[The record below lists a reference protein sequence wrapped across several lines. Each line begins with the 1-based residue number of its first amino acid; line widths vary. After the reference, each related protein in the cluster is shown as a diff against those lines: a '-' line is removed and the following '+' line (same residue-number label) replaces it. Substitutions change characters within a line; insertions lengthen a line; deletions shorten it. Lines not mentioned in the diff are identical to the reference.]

1 MTHELSPLA
10 IAGLGLL
17 GMFGL
22 ILLHVPLGVA
32 MGVAGVVGFALLVDW
47 SPSFA
52 MLANETASALANMDL
67 ATIPLFILMGGFAGA
82 AGLSEDLYR
91 LVQALVGHRRGGLS
105 MATIGGCA
113 GFGAVC
119 GSSIATTA
127 TFGKVALPS
136 MLLRGYAPGFATGTI
151 AAGGTLG
158 ILVPPSVIMV
168 IYAVLA
174 EQLIVTLYVAA
185 IVPALLAIALHVVA
199 IAVATAVRPE
209 LAPAGERL
217 PWGER
222 LQEVRRAWAVLLMIG
237 LVLGGIAFGV
247 FTATEGAA
255 VGAVLAFGFALAR
268 GGLDR
273 RTMMAALTETAT
285 TTAMIYLI
293 IIGATVFGY
302 FVTVS
307 RAPQE
312 LVEAIGASGW
322 PVPVLVALLMLMY
335 IVLGAVFDELAAMV
349 ITMPFVL
356 PMVLNWGFD
365 PVWWGIVM
373 VVVIEIGLLTPP
385 LGMNVF
391 VIQAMAPAVPLTR
404 IYAGVTPY
412 IASNLLRLTLLLAF
426 PALAL
431 WLPAALR

>member
-1 MTHELSPLA
+1 MDPLM

-17 GMFGL
+17 GMFVL

-32 MGVAGVVGFALLVDW
+32 MALCGVAGFGLLVDW
-47 SPSFA
+47 SPAFA
-52 MLANETASALANMDL
+52 MLANETASTLTSLDL

-91 LVQALVGHRRGGLS
+91 TVQALVGHRRGGLAV
-105 MATIGGCA
+105 ATVGGCA

-136 MLLRGYAPGFATGTI
+136 MLRRGYAPGFATGTI

-185 IVPALLAIALHVVA
+185 IVPALLAIALHTLA
-199 IAVATAVRPE
+199 IALVVRWRADA
-209 LAPAGERL
+209 APAGERL
-217 PWGER
+217 PWAQR
-222 LQEVRRAWAVLLMIG
+222 LREAKRGWAVLLMIG

-255 VGAVLAFGFALAR
+255 VGATLAFCFALLRRALTRRVLATTLV
-268 GGLDR
+268 
-273 RTMMAALTETAT
+273 ETAA

-302 FVTVS
+302 FITVS
-307 RAPQE
+307 HAPAH
-312 LVEAIGASGW
+312 LVDTITASGL
-322 PVPVLVALLMLMY
+322 PVPMLMALLMLMY
-335 IVLGAVFDELAAMV
+335 IVLGAIFDELAAMV

-356 PMVLNWGFD
+356 PLVLSWGFD
-365 PVWWGIVM
+365 PVWWGVIM
-373 VVVIEIGLLTPP
+373 VIVIELGLITPP

-391 VIQAMAPAVPLTR
+391 VIHAMAPQVPLSR
-404 IYAGVTPY
+404 IYAGVAPY
-412 IASNLLRLTLLLAF
+412 IASNLVRLVLLLLF

-431 WLPAALR
+431 WLPAALM

>member
-1 MTHELSPLA
+1 MDPLA
-10 IAGLGLL
+10 IVGLGLL
-17 GMFGL
+17 GMFVL
-22 ILLHVPLGVA
+22 IVLHVPLGIA
-32 MGVAGVVGFALLVDW
+32 MGVAGVVGFARLVDW
-47 SPSFA
+47 APAFA
-52 MLANETASALANMDL
+52 LLANETANALTSLDL
-67 ATIPLFILMGGFAGA
+67 ATIPLFILMGGLSVA

-91 LVQALVGHRRGGLS
+91 MVQALVGHRRGGLS
-105 MATIGGCA
+105 VATIGGCA

-127 TFGKVALPS
+127 AFGKVALPS
-136 MLLRGYAPGFATGTI
+136 MLRRGYAPGFATGTI

-185 IVPALLAIALHVVA
+185 IIPALLAIVLHVVA
-199 IAVATAVRPE
+199 VAFTAAIQPQA
-209 LAPAGERL
+209 APAGPRL
-217 PWGER
+217 PWAQR
-222 LQEVRRAWAVLLMIG
+222 WQEVRRGWAVLLLVG

-255 VGAVLAFGFALAR
+255 VGAALAFLFALAR
-268 GGLDR
+268 GKLDR
-273 RTMMAALTETAT
+273 RTMVQALTETAT

-293 IIGATVFGY
+293 IVGATVFGY
-302 FVTVS
+302 FVTVTH
-307 RAPQE
+307 APQQ

-322 PVPVLVALLMLMY
+322 PQPVLMALLMLMY
-335 IVLGAVFDELAAMV
+335 VVLGAVFDELAVMV

-356 PMVLNWGFD
+356 PLVLNWGYD

-373 VVVIEIGLLTPP
+373 VVVIELGLLTPP

-391 VIQAMAPAVPLTR
+391 VIHAMAPTVPLTR
-404 IYAGVTPY
+404 IYAGVLPY
-412 IASNLLRLTLLLAF
+412 IGSNLLRLVLLLVF
-426 PALAL
+426 PPLAL